1 VNERSKGVELNWA
14 GGVIRPG
21 EGYGG
26 RPENIPEGCPAVLGE
41 PGDAPKKDRREVICE
56 DDLAAIF
63 DNGPLTKTEA
73 ARQLSANTGASRAT
87 CYRALESKGRFAGH
101 LHFDKGKIMWR

>member
-1 VNERSKGVELNWA
+1 MGK
-14 GGVIRPG
+14 G

-26 RPENIPEGCPAVLGE
+26 RPENIPEGCPAVLGQS
-41 PGDAPKKDRREVICE
+41 GSAAGIDRREVICE
-56 DDLAAIF
+56 ADVAAIF

-73 ARQLSANTGASRAT
+73 ARQLEANTGASRAT
-87 CYRALESKGRFAGH
+87 CYRAFDNKGRFATH